1 MAAVREFPSYLAG
14 YDQFFLSILFIGT
27 LEEFFYPCF
36 CHYFSVFFHPTHSW
50 DVKHLVNKSFVLC
63 GGTGIRTQDT
73 WVSSPMRCPLH
84 YGCAALMLSPK
95 RLSFDHTEAQCFYH
109 SMVVSAIPCR
119 RMLACTRSAVATDGE
134 RHAGII
140 HSRKHPSAI
149 SYVWSDR
156 FSDKFQSGSGGIR
169 TQDPWIPSPT
179 LYR

>member
-1 MAAVREFPSYLAG
+1 MDYFRLTASRGPLWEQGPHFRRIKNSFLEWRERDSKPGS
-14 YDQFFLSILFIGT
+14 QFRTCAL
-27 LEEFFYPCF
+27 Y
-36 CHYFSVFFHPTHSW
+36 HYSKVTRF
-50 DVKHLVNKSFVLC
+50 K
-63 GGTGIRTQDT
+63 
-73 WVSSPMRCPLH
+73 
-84 YGCAALMLSPK
+84 MLSPK

-169 TQDPWIPSPT
+169 TRDPWIPSPT

>member
-1 MAAVREFPSYLAG
+1 MSL
-14 YDQFFLSILFIGT
+14 FFSI
-27 LEEFFYPCF
+27 
-36 CHYFSVFFHPTHSW
+36 FHPTHLWES
-50 DVKHLVNKSFVLC
+50 KYLVNKSFVL
-63 GGTGIRTQDT
+63 GGGGGARTQDL
-73 WVSSPMRCPLH
+73 WVLSRTHYPLH
-84 YGCAALMLSPK
+84 YGDTAKMLSLK

-169 TQDPWIPSPT
+169 TRARDPWIPSPT

>member
-1 MAAVREFPSYLAG
+1 MGPEGVLGHNFFTNRSSAYLQGPLGLRATLFHRIKNSFWKVEGAG
-14 YDQFFLSILFIGT
+14 FETG
-27 LEEFFYPCF
+27 
-36 CHYFSVFFHPTHSW
+36 FSVPKARALPLLQSYA
-50 DVKHLVNKSFVLC
+50 VK
-63 GGTGIRTQDT
+63 
-73 WVSSPMRCPLH
+73 
-84 YGCAALMLSPK
+84 MLSPK

-169 TQDPWIPSPT
+169 TRDPWIPSPT

>member
-1 MAAVREFPSYLAG
+1 MDYFRLTASSGPLWEQGPHFRSIKNYFWFWRQRDSKPGIWFQMRARYL
-14 YDQFFLSILFIGT
+14 
-27 LEEFFYPCF
+27 
-36 CHYFSVFFHPTHSW
+36 
-50 DVKHLVNKSFVLC
+50 
-63 GGTGIRTQDT
+63 
-73 WVSSPMRCPLH
+73 
-84 YGCAALMLSPK
+84 CAKVTRLKMLSPK

>member
-1 MAAVREFPSYLAG
+1 MSFQQKRLEFQKFQRGLLRPTSYLFDHRGSSEVGDPSPGGDWTVGGSRLPPHLAG
-14 YDQFFLSILFIGT
+14 FQICRVTLTIFVVYRAIVYIGI
-27 LEEFFYPCF
+27 
-36 CHYFSVFFHPTHSW
+36 S
-50 DVKHLVNKSFVLC
+50 K
-63 GGTGIRTQDT
+63 
-73 WVSSPMRCPLH
+73 
-84 YGCAALMLSPK
+84 MLSPK

>member
-1 MAAVREFPSYLAG
+1 MDYFRLTANRGPSWEQGPHFCSIKNYFLVLEAAGFETGNLVPNARMLPLRQSYA
-14 YDQFFLSILFIGT
+14 
-27 LEEFFYPCF
+27 
-36 CHYFSVFFHPTHSW
+36 
-50 DVKHLVNKSFVLC
+50 VLK
-63 GGTGIRTQDT
+63 
-73 WVSSPMRCPLH
+73 
-84 YGCAALMLSPK
+84 MLSPK
-95 RLSFDHTEAQCFYH
+95 RLSFNHTEAQCFYH

-179 LYR
+179 LYRYTIRARL